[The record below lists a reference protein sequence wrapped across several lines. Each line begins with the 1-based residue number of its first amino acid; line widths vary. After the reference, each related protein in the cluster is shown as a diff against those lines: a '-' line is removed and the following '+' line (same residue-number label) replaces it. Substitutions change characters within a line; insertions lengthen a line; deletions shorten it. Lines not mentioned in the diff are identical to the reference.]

1 MSFVVNGL
9 YGNGVIYLLDTGRKL
24 NVNKTFRRRP
34 GYLTYVQFTSF
45 IQLVGDTRENAI
57 KEKRKFS
64 VDIWPYSNW
73 IISQKVVDIFL
84 FLVPNLPWILGVFGW
99 THLVKWQRLVRRGK
113 NNWKDLCWIS
123 QNWSIVS
130 LMKREQMD

>member
-45 IQLVGDTRENAI
+45 IQLVGDTIENDI

-64 VDIWPYSNW
+64 VDI
-73 IISQKVVDIFL
+73 
-84 FLVPNLPWILGVFGW
+84 
-99 THLVKWQRLVRRGK
+99 
-113 NNWKDLCWIS
+113 
-123 QNWSIVS
+123 
-130 LMKREQMD
+130 